1 MIASQFVKTIILVK
15 QYHSD
20 IQFISAMST
29 IKKKIQW
36 FGIGA
41 KGKICIAFT
50 FD

>member
-29 IKKKIQW
+29 IKKKNSVIW
-36 FGIGA
+36 DRG
-41 KGKICIAFT
+41 KGENLYCIYI
-50 FD
+50 

>member
-29 IKKKIQW
+29 IKKNSVIW
-36 FGIGA
+36 DRG
-41 KGKICIAFT
+41 KGENLYCIYI
-50 FD
+50 